1 VNYQQRLFDNYTV
14 SHERGTLSSFS
25 IEDDDIPH
33 FQADDVLVFV
43 VTATVSGASYKHDTS
58 GDWVRTNKLTTHEV
72 RVADGV
78 MKEEIVEFYNL
89 AGDQLPFV
97 RPGAQS
103 AAQNAPSSP
112 AASGSTHVQPSVAST
127 GNTSDDTDEEDEEEE
142 DTQDEQDFSSSDQS
156 ARDKVLDAF
165 LNEQSA

>member
-1 VNYQQRLFDNYTV
+1 MNYQQRLFDNYTV

-103 AAQNAPSSP
+103 APSSP
-112 AASGSTHVQPSVAST
+112 AAGGSTHVQPSVASA
-127 GNTSDDTDEEDEEEE
+127 GNTESDSDEEDEEDEDEE
-142 DTQDEQDFSSSDQS
+142 DNQDEQDLSSTDQT
-156 ARDKVLDAF
+156 ARDTVLAAF
-165 LNEQSA
+165 LDEQSA